1 MTHYLTK
8 NHSEIVIED
17 LNVSGMLKN
26 HRLASAIADC
36 GFYEFRRQLEYKSD
50 WYGSILH
57 IVDRFFP
64 SSKTC
69 SNCGELKKDLKL
81 KDRTF
86 NCNHCGFRAD
96 RDLNASLNLY
106 NYNSAVSST
115 V

>member
-1 MTHYLTK
+1 
-8 NHSEIVIED
+8 VIED

-50 WYGSILH
+50 WYGAILH
-57 IVDRFFP
+57 IVDRWKP

-69 SNCGELKKDLKL
+69 SNCHEIKTDLKL
-81 KDRTF
+81 KERVF
-86 NCNHCGFRAD
+86 NCSHCGLKID
-96 RDLNASLNLY
+96 RDFNASLNLE
-106 NYNSAVSST
+106 NAVSST